1 MSELTAATRANQ
13 WEEGMFELSPQDLT
27 NHDMKLAFL
36 TPAMSALSVALVVA
50 LMGIEGC
57 DNLSTSDR
65 ELVHTDAEVFE
76 AVARSEL
83 AAGTEDSS
91 RSPRFLRIDSRPV
104 DNTAL
109 LPPKPTGPGGIPL
122 DDDSTPASSAVLN
135 RIAQERRAILER
147 LGVEEGGP
155 FVFPAC
161 EGVRSGETEPKR
173 RITPPRA
180 GCPTQWRRYV
190 TIGLPRSGVG
200 LIPENVRKTDPRS
213 FDTGE
218 VWTVLVTE
226 TSIGSGGQDWKQY
239 ASVLTREPEGEGLT
253 LAARFLLTWAE

>member
-1 MSELTAATRANQ
+1 VGRRGDTQQVARVALA
-13 WEEGMFELSPQDLT
+13 G
-27 NHDMKLAFL
+27 AFL
-36 TPAMSALSVALVVA
+36 AIAA
-50 LMGIEGC
+50 C
-57 DNLSTSDR
+57 DNLSTSER

-83 AAGTEDSS
+83 IIGTEDSS
-91 RSPRFLRIDSRPV
+91 RSPRFLRIDSRPE
-104 DNTAL
+104 DNTST
-109 LPPKPTGPGGIPL
+109 LPPKPAGPAGIPL
-122 DDDSTPASSAVLN
+122 DDDSMLASPAVID
-135 RIAQERRAILER
+135 RIAKERRAILER

-155 FVFPAC
+155 FVFPDC
-161 EGVRSGETEPKR
+161 EGVRRAETEPKSGV
-173 RITPPRA
+173 TPPRA

-190 TIGLPRSGVG
+190 TIGLPRRGVG

-239 ASVLTREPEGEGLT
+239 ASVLTREPDREGLT
-253 LAARFLLTWAE
+253 LAARFLISWAE

>member
-1 MSELTAATRANQ
+1 L
-13 WEEGMFELSPQDLT
+13 PC
-27 NHDMKLAFL
+27 
-36 TPAMSALSVALVVA
+36 VALGVA
-50 LMGIEGC
+50 LLTLGAC

-83 AAGTEDSS
+83 VVGTEDSS
-91 RSPRFLRIDSRPV
+91 RTPRFLRIDSRPI
-104 DNTAL
+104 DNTSL
-109 LPPKPTGPGGIPL
+109 LPPKPASPAGIPV
-122 DDDSTPASSAVLN
+122 DDDSIPASPGALDQ
-135 RIAQERRAILER
+135 IARERRAILER

-155 FVFPAC
+155 FLFPGC
-161 EGVRSGETEPKR
+161 EGVRTGETEPKSGANP
-173 RITPPRA
+173 TRA

-190 TIGLPRSGVG
+190 TIGLPRRGVG

-213 FDTGE
+213 FDTAE

-239 ASVLTREPEGEGLT
+239 ASVLTRATAPEGLT
-253 LAARFLLTWAE
+253 LVARFLLTWAE

>member
-1 MSELTAATRANQ
+1 MLVSRPL
-13 WEEGMFELSPQDLT
+13 LPS
-27 NHDMKLAFL
+27 LAL
-36 TPAMSALSVALVVA
+36 GVAL
-50 LMGIEGC
+50 LSTEGC
-57 DNLSTSDR
+57 DNLSTSER

-83 AAGTEDSS
+83 VVGMEDSS
-91 RSPRFLRIDSRPV
+91 RSPHFLRIDSRPE
-104 DNTAL
+104 DDTST
-109 LPPKPTGPGGIPL
+109 LPPKPAGPAGIPL
-122 DDDSTPASSAVLN
+122 DDDSMPASSAAIN
-135 RIAQERRAILER
+135 RIQTERRAVLQR

-155 FVFPAC
+155 FVFPDC
-161 EGVRSGETEPKR
+161 EGVRTAETEPKSGV
-173 RITPPRA
+173 TSPRA

-190 TIGLPRSGVG
+190 TIGLPRRGVG

-239 ASVLTREPEGEGLT
+239 ASVLTREPDREGFT

>member
-1 MSELTAATRANQ
+1 MNVAL
-13 WEEGMFELSPQDLT
+13 PC
-27 NHDMKLAFL
+27 LAFGVML
-36 TPAMSALSVALVVA
+36 FIT
-50 LMGIEGC
+50 EGC
-57 DNLSTSDR
+57 DDLSTSER
-65 ELVHTDAEVFE
+65 ELVHSDAEAFE

-83 AAGTEDSS
+83 VNDTEDSS

-104 DNTAL
+104 DNTSI
-109 LPPKPTGPGGIPL
+109 LPPKPAAPAGIPF
-122 DDDSTPASSAVLN
+122 DDDSMAASSAVID
-135 RIAQERRAILER
+135 RIARERRAILAR

-155 FVFPAC
+155 FVFPGC
-161 EGVRSGETEPKR
+161 DGVRTGDREPKR
-173 RITPPRA
+173 GTNPARA

-190 TIGLPRSGVG
+190 TIGLPRRGVG

-213 FDTGE
+213 FDSGE

-239 ASVLTREPEGEGLT
+239 ASVLTREPGREDLN

>member
-1 MSELTAATRANQ
+1 VVILGSRT
-13 WEEGMFELSPQDLT
+13 LSSS
-27 NHDMKLAFL
+27 LAF
-36 TPAMSALSVALVVA
+36 AVAL
-50 LMGIEGC
+50 LTTEGC
-57 DNLSTSDR
+57 DNLSTSER

-83 AAGTEDSS
+83 TVGTEGSS

-104 DNTAL
+104 DNTSL
-109 LPPKPTGPGGIPL
+109 LPPKPAGPSGIPP
-122 DDDSTPASSAVLN
+122 DDDSMPASSAVID
-135 RIAQERRAILER
+135 RIARERRAILER
-147 LGVEEGGP
+147 FGVEEGGP
-155 FVFPAC
+155 FVFPGC
-161 EGVRSGETEPKR
+161 EGVRTGETEPKPGA
-173 RITPPRA
+173 TPPRA

-190 TIGLPRSGVG
+190 TIGLPRRGVG

-239 ASVLTREPEGEGLT
+239 ASVLTREPDREGLT

>member
-1 MSELTAATRANQ
+1 MVPGSRPV
-13 WEEGMFELSPQDLT
+13 LSC
-27 NHDMKLAFL
+27 LAFG
-36 TPAMSALSVALVVA
+36 VAL
-50 LMGIEGC
+50 LTTDGC
-57 DNLSTSDR
+57 DNLSTSER

-83 AAGTEDSS
+83 VAGTEDSS

-104 DNTAL
+104 DNTSL
-109 LPPKPTGPGGIPL
+109 LPPKPTSPAGIPV
-122 DDDSTPASSAVLN
+122 DDDSISASSAVIN

-155 FVFPAC
+155 FIFPGC
-161 EGVRSGETEPKR
+161 EGVRTGDTEPR
-173 RITPPRA
+173 RGPAPSRA
-180 GCPTQWRRYV
+180 GCPSQWRRYV
-190 TIGLPRSGVG
+190 TIGLPRRGVA

-239 ASVLTREPEGEGLT
+239 ASVLTREPDGEGLT